1 MINKIISTVLFLF
14 LITNYNGLI
23 AIAQEGAY
31 VITINPGA
39 TNSASQNPIAPA
51 NLTVPKDTNVT
62 WVNNDSTFH
71 QIISGSPDT
80 GPSNLFYGD
89 YFGPGEAYNVTFDNA
104 GIYQYY
110 DPVWSHINGQITVEN
125 LETTTTTE
133 IGSIENTSGATSP
146 DQVLGGDSASDEID
160 SNISVLNNSASSQS
174 PSSISSL
181 FGSLA
186 SDGNNQSSV
195 STWSTLSTD
204 QTLESIIDKVGPFVR
219 LLTNSS
225 QSPSSIS
232 SLFGS
237 LASDGNNQSSVSTLS
252 TLSTDQTLE
261 SIIDKV
267 GPFVRLLTNA
277 NSVNSLNDTLDS
289 IIFASNQSNHT
300 IGENMMSEANING
313 SEPTLQVSDKNFIP
327 YLNDTFSLQNSSSFT
342 IEDEKIKAQDDL
354 ADSLR
359 KAISIGAKIPE
370 ITGFEDDNATVYIK
384 VNVINPIDRM
394 ANTSDFPIQINYEDT
409 QGIPGVSLI
418 FVNEAGMIQ
427 KLPAS
432 TYNIIAGV
440 SQTGDQSLDAFLNSY
455 LSTYS
460 EGCSG
465 SVSYMET
472 EDCIITKEYA
482 NTSLNNNTR

>member
-195 STWSTLSTD
+195 STW
-204 QTLESIIDKVGPFVR
+204 
-219 LLTNSS
+219 
-225 QSPSSIS
+225 
-232 SLFGS
+232 
-237 LASDGNNQSSVSTLS
+237 S